1 MIDEKGEIINL
12 NGRGAVIEDIDGKVY
27 FINTVIPVYKGHWK
41 AYACSKCVDYS
52 SNGENDT
59 PPL

>member
-1 MIDEKGEIINL
+1 
-12 NGRGAVIEDIDGKVY
+12 VIEDIDGKVY

-52 SNGENDT
+52 SNGENNT